1 MNIIY
6 RFSIIAISMI
16 LSSSIMK
23 AQYTVEEIYQ
33 LIEQNN
39 TSLRAAADRTEASK
53 QEAKVGTSLDDPE
66 VGFDYLWGKPG
77 TIGHRKDINVSQSFD
92 IATIFG
98 FRKRLANTKQELLDL
113 ELSQQRLEL
122 REEAL
127 DLLIQ
132 ITYYNKALKLY
143 NTRLER
149 GKSMLNASEKRLQ
162 SGDASKL
169 EVNRVRLSF
178 AEFEAQ
184 ASRFETEREILL
196 LKLQTLCGGTEVN
209 YTSEDY
215 MELSIG
221 TDITLRSLQEA
232 KSSQQQLAAENELRA
247 TKSETMPSIKAG
259 YMAELTDDEKWNGVT
274 FGLSIP
280 LWNNR
285 HNVKRAKLQL
295 QSAKSDAVDAA
306 YQLEQ
311 ASATQKLLVERNRQI
326 AQKMQ
331 QNMAKT
337 SSETL
342 LAKALEEGEISLV
355 EYTVEVSDL
364 FDSQISMLEA
374 ERDYHDARL
383 HLLILE

>member
-1 MNIIY
+1 MNTLH
-6 RFSIIAISMI
+6 R
-16 LSSSIMK
+16 LSLVIVALLMGGSLAN
-23 AQYTVEEIYQ
+23 AQYTAEDIYR
-33 LIEQNN
+33 LIEENN
-39 TSLRAAADRTEASK
+39 TGLKAARDRNEVSK
-53 QEAKVGTSLDDPE
+53 QETKVGTSLEDPE

-98 FRKRLANTKQELLDL
+98 FKKRLANNQQELLDL
-113 ELSQQRLEL
+113 ELQQQRLEL

-127 DLLIQ
+127 DLLLQ
-132 ITYYNKALKLY
+132 LTYYNKALKLY
-143 NTRLER
+143 QTRLER
-149 GKSMLNASEKRLQ
+149 EKNMVAASEKRLA

-178 AEFEAQ
+178 AEFEAE
-184 ASRFETEREILL
+184 ASRFETEREMLL
-196 LKLQTLCGGTEVN
+196 LKLKGLCGGEEVN
-209 YTSEDY
+209 YESDDY
-215 MELSIG
+215 TVLSIG
-221 TDITLRSLQEA
+221 TDVTLRSLQEA
-232 KSSQQQLAAENELRA
+232 RSNQQQLAAENELKA
-247 TKSETMPSIKAG
+247 TRSETMPSIKAG

-285 HNVKRAKLQL
+285 HKVKRAKLQL

-311 ASATQKLLVERNRQI
+311 ATAQQKLLVERNWQI
-326 AQKMQ
+326 ARKMQ
-331 QNMAKT
+331 ENMAKT

-342 LAKALEEGEISLV
+342 LAKALKEGEISLI

-383 HLLILE
+383 HLLIIE